1 VKNIWEHKK
10 KKEKN
15 KLIITGSAEP
25 KLIIGPPP
33 PGLPLDWWVLK
44 KLGCC
49 YTFWFSWLTI
59 WHHVNW
65 NHSPSHT
72 VQVSN
77 RAWNFGNLNPNVD
90 WIVRQ
95 ALHSTT
101 HVVAPRFDYQDL
113 KWRRAEGNCRPIP
126 AALHLW
132 GDWAAFFFKK
142 IVELWLL
149 KISPKKA
156 WIILL

>member
-1 VKNIWEHKK
+1 
-10 KKEKN
+10 
-15 KLIITGSAEP
+15 LD
-25 KLIIGPPP
+25 PPP
-33 PGLPLDWWVLK
+33 PPPSPGLPLDWWVLK

-101 HVVAPRFDYQDL
+101 HVVAPRL
-113 KWRRAEGNCRPIP
+113 IIRTSNEGERKGIVGRYLRLYICEETGQP
-126 AALHLW
+126 
-132 GDWAAFFFKK
+132 FFKK
-142 IVELWLL
+142 KLSNYGYW
-149 KISPKKA
+149 KSPPKKHELSFYSQQV
-156 WIILL
+156 I

>member
-1 VKNIWEHKK
+1 MMKLWKTYGNIRKK
-10 KKEKN
+10 RKK

-90 WIVRQ
+90 SIVRQ

-101 HVVAPRFDYQDL
+101 HVVAPRL
-113 KWRRAEGNCRPIP
+113 IIRTSNEGERKGIVGRYLRLYICEETGQP
-126 AALHLW
+126 
-132 GDWAAFFFKK
+132 FF
-142 IVELWLL
+142 
-149 KISPKKA
+149 
-156 WIILL
+156 

>member
-1 VKNIWEHKK
+1 MMKLWKTYGNIRKK
-10 KKEKN
+10 RKK

-101 HVVAPRFDYQDL
+101 HVVAPRL
-113 KWRRAEGNCRPIP
+113 IIRTSNEGERKGIVGRYLRLYICEETGQP
-126 AALHLW
+126 
-132 GDWAAFFFKK
+132 FF
-142 IVELWLL
+142 
-149 KISPKKA
+149 
-156 WIILL
+156 